1 MLTDI
6 TALTAQVTAALA
18 SARQSKTS
26 TEYDLLAQQINDLA
40 TAARETMQASLNRQY
55 LGIVRKLEGD
65 QPLEDDELK
74 LIELIIVGEAE
85 SFLRHESDIEQW
97 QEELE
102 TLIAKTE
109 AIQSSGLD
117 SVEKLMRMRALCRD
131 SGDVA
136 NRIALFYQ
144 PHLPRDVANR
154 IALFYREKERVDSFR
169 QETAGPLTTEA
180 RRTLA
185 GVIRAM
191 VVSDKM

>member
-1 MLTDI
+1 MFTDI
-6 TALTAQVTAALA
+6 TALTAQVSAALA
-18 SARQSKTS
+18 SARELKTS

-40 TAARETMQASLNRQY
+40 AAARETMQASLNRQY

-65 QPLEDDELK
+65 QSLDNDELK

-85 SFLRHESDIEQW
+85 SFLRHESDIGQW

-109 AIQSSGLD
+109 AAQSSGLD
-117 SVEKLMRMRALCRD
+117 SVEKLMRVRALCRD
-131 SGDVA
+131 SG
-136 NRIALFYQ
+136 
-144 PHLPRDVANR
+144 DVANR

-169 QETAGPLTTEA
+169 QATAGPLTTET